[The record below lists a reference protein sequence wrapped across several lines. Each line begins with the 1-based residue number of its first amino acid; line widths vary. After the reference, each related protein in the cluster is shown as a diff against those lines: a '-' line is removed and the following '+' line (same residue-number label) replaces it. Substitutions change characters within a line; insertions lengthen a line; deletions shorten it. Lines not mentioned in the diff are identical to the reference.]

1 MSAFL
6 MRWQRNNEAR
16 GKRFHLDEPNLAPF
30 PIPMKQQKLNN
41 ALEGLFQSSLKCSC
55 GSIGNTNMN
64 FPWDWPF
71 FTLHLQHYMN
81 AYLNEK
87 HMLSECGN
95 DKEGRKKMSLI
106 LACFCAVV
114 LRTVNLLFVQLQS
127 YLFLYNSWLQGH
139 LKPLSLVISLQNY
152 KEQT

>member
-1 MSAFL
+1 

-16 GKRFHLDEPNLAPF
+16 GKRFHLDETNLAPF

-87 HMLSECGN
+87 HILSECGN
-95 DKEGRKKMSLI
+95 DKEGRKKKL
-106 LACFCAVV
+106 V
-114 LRTVNLLFVQLQS
+114 LNFGMFLCSRVLWSVILLFVQLQS

-152 KEQT
+152 KERT

>member
-16 GKRFHLDEPNLAPF
+16 GKRFHLDETNLAPF

-87 HMLSECGN
+87 HILSECGN
-95 DKEGRKKMSLI
+95 DKEGRKKNWSLI
-106 LACFCAVV
+106 LACFCAVESCD
-114 LRTVNLLFVQLQS
+114 LLSFCLS
-127 YLFLYNSWLQGH
+127 NCSLTSFCTTHGFRDISSPCLSW
-139 LKPLSLVISLQNY
+139 
-152 KEQT
+152 